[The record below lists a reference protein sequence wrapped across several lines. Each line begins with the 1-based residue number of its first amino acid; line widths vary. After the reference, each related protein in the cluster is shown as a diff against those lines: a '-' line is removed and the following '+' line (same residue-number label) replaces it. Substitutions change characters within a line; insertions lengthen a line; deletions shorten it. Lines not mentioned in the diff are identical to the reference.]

1 VFQDNPVTGDRRTS
15 GSLASLAG
23 LEDALASGDPALVD
37 LAIRR
42 ILLGHALIFGYD
54 GIPLLY
60 MGDELGQRNDHGYL
74 DDPALAADNR
84 WLHRPAMDWELA
96 GRRSED
102 GTVERRIFSALA
114 ALAAA
119 RRATPQ
125 LHAAT
130 PVEIADLQQPQLLA
144 FLRRHP
150 LGTLVAVHN
159 VTEQPSRSAPWP
171 CTWSATTGR
180 STASPAARPGSS
192 TGRSCW
198 IPTRR
203 SGSPP
208 RRDQV
213 DQPVGDVDDLH
224 RLPAAQVAANVAAP
238 QG

>member
-23 LEDALASGDPALVD
+23 LEDALASGDDTLVD

-60 MGDELGQRNDHGYL
+60 MGDELGLRNDHGYL
-74 DDPALAADNR
+74 DDPSLAADNR
-84 WLHRPAMDWELA
+84 WLHRPPMDWEA
-96 GRRSED
+96 ARRRRED

-114 ALAAA
+114 ALAGA

-130 PVEIADLQQPQLLA
+130 PVEVADLQQPQLFA

-150 LGTLVAVHN
+150 LGPLLAVHN
-159 VTEQPSRSAPWP
+159 VTEQPQHVSPVALDLVGHDRPVDRIS
-171 CTWSATTGR
+171 GR
-180 STASPAARPGSS
+180 PARVEQG
-192 TGRSCW
+192 
-198 IPTRR
+198 
-203 SGSPP
+203 
-208 RRDQV
+208 
-213 DQPVGDVDDLH
+213 
-224 RLPAAQVAANVAAP
+224 QVALDPYQAVWLTAP
-238 QG
+238 